1 MGTSWFLAAPSPATR
16 RPRTSRW
23 RTAIPARRAGRR
35 PDRGTRRWLVCYL
48 GRRGLVE
55 RLDLSPLGLL
65 VAVGGRLGRRLHTAP
80 ADDHLCGADPAAT
93 PASLDR
99 EETGP
104 ASRRRPGTVG
114 DWRAVATWLY
124 LCATLVS
131 TVAVV
136 PAVLVRGA
144 LVWRLAVGC
153 VGPVVMLVLM
163 LGYAW
168 AAPALD
174 ARRRQVVGGTERDL
188 LRAGHAAVCAVR
200 TARRELDTLAD
211 AVPLAVL
218 DQALWDLAG
227 VLVAG
232 ERARTAQRRVRA
244 ALGRLDA
251 DEPLAGELRWR
262 QASLTRAQRALRT
275 EAARRLASLRDLA
288 ASYRQLVAE
297 CEAVKQAN
305 RAASSADAV
314 LLSLAPAGLGQE
326 FLQPRDDAGD
336 PAAGPAELMT
346 ATLEA
351 YRQLR
356 REG

>member
-1 MGTSWFLAAPSPATR
+1 M
-16 RPRTSRW
+16 
-23 RTAIPARRAGRR
+23 
-35 PDRGTRRWLVCYL
+35 
-48 GRRGLVE
+48 
-55 RLDLSPLGLL
+55 
-65 VAVGGRLGRRLHTAP
+65 
-80 ADDHLCGADPAAT
+80 
-93 PASLDR
+93 
-99 EETGP
+99 
-104 ASRRRPGTVG
+104 
-114 DWRAVATWLY
+114 
-124 LCATLVS
+124 
-131 TVAVV
+131 
-136 PAVLVRGA
+136 
-144 LVWRLAVGC
+144 
-153 VGPVVMLVLM
+153 
-163 LGYAW
+163 
-168 AAPALD
+168 
-174 ARRRQVVGGTERDL
+174 

-200 TARRELDTLAD
+200 TARRELDALAD
-211 AVPLAVL
+211 AAPLAVL

-232 ERARTAQRRVRA
+232 ERARTAQRQVRA
-244 ALGRLDA
+244 ALGRLEV

-262 QASLTRAQRALRT
+262 QAVLTRVQLARRT

-297 CEAVKQAN
+297 CEAVKQAD

-314 LLSLAPAGLGQE
+314 LLSLAPACPGQE